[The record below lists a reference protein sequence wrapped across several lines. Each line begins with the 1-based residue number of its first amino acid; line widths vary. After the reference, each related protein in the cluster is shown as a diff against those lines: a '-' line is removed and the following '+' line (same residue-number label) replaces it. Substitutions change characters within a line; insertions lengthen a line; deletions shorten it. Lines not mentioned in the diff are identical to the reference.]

1 MTINNYMKK
10 NILKKLFIK
19 LSKVLGYEIIDQS
32 DFSSPTLEK
41 QLNENLSIINE
52 KSIILPLGE
61 VKITKKVSSVLIIFR
76 TNTDVEIWDQN
87 KRRLFEQPKIE
98 YSLKAL
104 NSLIRSVNFSKK
116 KYPNIKFKTII
127 VDDKSKE
134 ENLNKLKKL
143 IDGSG
148 LDIGI
153 TPLNHDKYND
163 IIKQQKNDQTF
174 SNLASLLQSFELGKE
189 YGEDLVFFVEDDY
202 LHFEPMMEEMI
213 ASYERIASQV
223 NEDIFMCPADYPY
236 LYMNNEKTNILIG
249 NKRHWRTINQTLCT
263 FMTTKSLINKY
274 WENFYNTCLDRH
286 EPFEKYL
293 NDIYKKEFCISPIK
307 SLSLHLTN
315 VNSSY
320 GLSPFIDYKK
330 LWDENDITN
339 A

>member
-1 MTINNYMKK
+1 MKK
-10 NILKKLFIK
+10 SIIKKLFIK
-19 LSKVLGYEIIDQS
+19 FSKVLGYEIIDQS
-32 DFSSPTLEK
+32 DFNSPTLQK
-41 QLNENLSIINE
+41 TLNEDLSIINE

-61 VKITKKVSSVLIIFR
+61 VKVTEKVNSILIIFR
-76 TNTDVEIWDQN
+76 TNTDIEIWDQN
-87 KRRLFEQPKIE
+87 KKRLFEQPKIE
-98 YSLKAL
+98 YSLRSL
-104 NSLIRSVNFSKK
+104 NSLIKSINFSKS
-116 KYPNIKFKTII
+116 KYSNIKFKTII

-134 ENLNKLKKL
+134 ENLSKMKTL
-143 IDGSG
+143 IDRSS
-148 LDIGI
+148 LDISI
-153 TPLNHDKYND
+153 TSLNHDKYKD

-189 YGEDLVFFVEDDY
+189 HGEDLVFFVEDDY

-223 NEDIFMCPADYPY
+223 NKNIFMCPADYPY
-236 LYMNNEKTNILIG
+236 LYMSNEKTNILIG

-263 FMTTKSLINKY
+263 FMTTKTLLDKY
-274 WENFYNTCLDRH
+274 WNSFYNTCLDRND
-286 EPFEKYL
+286 PFERHL
-293 NDIYKKEFCISPIK
+293 NEIYTKEFCISPLK

-330 LWDENDITN
+330 LWDANKITD

>member
-1 MTINNYMKK
+1 MKK
-10 NILKKLFIK
+10 SIIKKLFIK
-19 LSKVLGYEIIDQS
+19 LSKFLGYELIDQS
-32 DFSSPTLEK
+32 DFKSPTLQKE
-41 QLNENLSIINE
+41 LNEDLSIINK
-52 KSIILPLGE
+52 KSVVLPLGE
-61 VKITKKVSSVLIIFR
+61 VKITKRVNSVLIIFR
-76 TNTDVEIWDQN
+76 TNTDIEIWDQN
-87 KRRLFEQPKIE
+87 KKRLFEEPKIE
-98 YSLKAL
+98 YSLRAL
-104 NSLIRSVNFSKK
+104 NSLIRSINFSKS
-116 KYPNIKFKTII
+116 KYPNINFQTII

-148 LDIGI
+148 LDINI
-153 TPLNHDKYND
+153 ISLNHDKYKNT
-163 IIKQQKNDQTF
+163 IKQQVNDQTF

-189 YGEDLVFFVEDDY
+189 HGDDLVFFVEDDY

-223 NEDIFMCPADYPY
+223 NKDIFMCPTDYPY

-263 FMTTKSLINKY
+263 FMTTKLLLDKY
-274 WENFYNTCLDRH
+274 WDNFKNTCLDRND
-286 EPFEKYL
+286 PFEKHL
-293 NDIYKKEFCISPIK
+293 NEIYKSEFCVSPLK

-330 LWDENDITN
+330 LWDENQ
-339 A
+339 